1 MLSVIGLHAS
11 FPFGRYVD
19 NYELAYYY
27 TVAIFGLA
35 IPLFFMVSGYLML
48 GHRNVTYRYCL
59 HKIWGILKF
68 TAIVIGAFWLVFSI
82 KQGSFELRL
91 LRDYYVGSFLQYGPF
106 GIFWYFGA
114 MMLLY
119 VVLPIIY
126 RLYKDCSR
134 KFLYLLAFV
143 AIICCIAF
151 IINLLRIPIGGG
163 EKAVVQ
169 TFRVWNWLL
178 YFMLGGVMR
187 QKSEFFRK
195 WRYQLVLSSLCL
207 FGLIEV
213 YGISRMGRVGAEY
226 YYASP
231 VTWIYAMSV
240 FGLILSFDIPRSM
253 TPVMKTL
260 GNLFLPVYVFHV
272 FIIQH
277 TYKIA
282 EYISFLGGL
291 APLAYWLIVSLITLG
306 ISWIVMKIP
315 YVNKVFR
322 I

>member
-1 MLSVIGLHAS
+1 
-11 FPFGRYVD
+11 
-19 NYELAYYY
+19 
-27 TVAIFGLA
+27 
-35 IPLFFMVSGYLML
+35 
-48 GHRNVTYRYCL
+48 
-59 HKIWGILKF
+59 
-68 TAIVIGAFWLVFSI
+68 
-82 KQGSFELRL
+82 
-91 LRDYYVGSFLQYGPF
+91 
-106 GIFWYFGA
+106 
-114 MMLLY
+114 
-119 VVLPIIY
+119 
-126 RLYKDCSR
+126 
-134 KFLYLLAFV
+134 
-143 AIICCIAF
+143 
-151 IINLLRIPIGGG
+151 
-163 EKAVVQ
+163 
-169 TFRVWNWLL
+169 
-178 YFMLGGVMR
+178 MR

-282 EYISFLGGL
+282 EYISFLRGL